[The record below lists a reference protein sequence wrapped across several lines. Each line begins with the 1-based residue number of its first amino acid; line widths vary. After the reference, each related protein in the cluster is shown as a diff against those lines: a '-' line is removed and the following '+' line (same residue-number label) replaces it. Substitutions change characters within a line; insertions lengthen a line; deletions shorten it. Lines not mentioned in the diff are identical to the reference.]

1 MDITIQ
7 PRLLR
12 GTVHVPPSKSM
23 AHRLLICA
31 AFAKSPSDLICP
43 QINDDIA
50 ATAEC
55 LNRICHAVVRTDSGY
70 NICPYQYDTD
80 CSPARVYLNC
90 YESGATLRFLLPI
103 VGALGIDA
111 LFEMEGRL
119 SQRPLSPL
127 WEEME
132 RMGCNLSRPTENTIR
147 CTGRLRPGHYC
158 MDGSISSQFISG
170 LMLALP
176 LIDGEANLEITGN
189 IESRP
194 YIEMTRQVLARFEQG
209 CPNQI
214 NVEGDWSN
222 GAFWVSAAYLGS
234 DDLCIQNLDDDSIQG
249 DRAILEILP
258 LLTKSHCTISASDI
272 PDLIPILSVVAA
284 ENQGAVFTDI
294 HRLRYKES
302 DRVASIIA
310 MIESLGGKAEATY
323 NTLTIHGTGLH
334 GGTVNSFHDH
344 RIAMSA
350 AIAATVCKKQITILD
365 AECVNKSYPNFW
377 DDYQALG
384 GKYAQFLR

>member
-12 GTVHVPPSKSM
+12 GTVQVPPSKSM

-55 LNRICHAVVRTDSGY
+55 LHRICHAVVRTDSGY
-70 NICPYQYDTD
+70 NICPYRYDTD
-80 CSPARVYLNC
+80 CGPDRVYLNC
-90 YESGATLRFLLPI
+90 HESGATLRFLLPI

-132 RMGCNLSRPTENTIR
+132 RMGCNLSRPTEHTIR
-147 CTGRLRPGHYC
+147 CTGKLRPGHYC

-176 LIDGEANLEITGN
+176 LIDGETSLEIIGN
-189 IESRP
+189 VESRP
-194 YIEMTRQVLARFEQG
+194 YIQMTRQVLARFEQD
-209 CPNQI
+209 CPNRI
-214 NVEGDWSN
+214 NVEGDWSS
-222 GAFWVSAAYLGS
+222 GAFWVSATYLGS
-234 DDLCIQNLDDDSIQG
+234 DGLCIQNLDDDSIQG

-258 LLTKSHCTISASDI
+258 LLTKGHCTISASDI

-294 HRLRYKES
+294 QRLRYKES

-310 MIESLGGKAEATY
+310 MIESLGGKAEATED
-323 NTLTIHGTGLH
+323 TLTIHGTGLH
-334 GGTVNSFHDH
+334 GGIVNSFSDH

-350 AIAATVCKKQITILD
+350 AIAATVCNKPVTILD